1 METVPTNY
9 EDINKWSQQQQDL
22 LSQQQQLQ
30 QDLVNQQTQ
39 KSIDELEYNKNKID
53 TDTQKQ
59 TRGLYTNYQKMA
71 NNYGV
76 QAEQQA
82 QMGLNNSGYA
92 ETSKINLF
100 NSYQKNVT
108 DTLNNANQLKADFD
122 FQINQARQQG
132 NITMAQNQLALYQQ
146 KMQLLTQEYDMR
158 KQAEALAYQQSRDL
172 VSDNQWQQSF
182 DYQKQRNQVADTQW
196 QQSFDY
202 QKSRDAVS
210 DNQWQ
215 QSFDYQK
222 SRDAVADSQWQKQYE
237 LSKKAYT
244 SSSRRSSSSKKKSNG
259 GTSSNAVSKNDVSQ
273 ASNTP
278 SEDTQEVLKRLK
290 PIQGATKDGVQVWK
304 DSQTGKRYRMEG
316 NGKDLTIVEI

>member
-9 EDINKWSQQQQDL
+9 EDINKWSQQQNDL

-39 KSIDELEYNKNKID
+39 KSIDELEYNKSKID
-53 TDTQKQ
+53 KDTQKQ

-100 NSYQKNVT
+100 NNYQKNVT

-182 DYQKQRNQVADTQW
+182 DYQKSRDTVSDKQW

-210 DNQWQ
+210 DSQWQ

-244 SSSRRSSSSKKKSNG
+244 SSKRRSSSSKKSSGNSSGNNGIQKDNG
-259 GTSSNAVSKNDVSQ
+259 GSNKPSQDEVAKNMKVM
-273 ASNTP
+273 
-278 SEDTQEVLKRLK
+278 
-290 PIQGATKDGVQVWK
+290 QGVNKDGSPYTNVK
-304 DSQTGKRYRMEG
+304 DGLTGKVYSSPAALFEAYG
-316 NGKDLTIVEI
+316 Y